1 MSGSVWA
8 LILRHA
14 SSASVKKFSLLTA
27 YYLRLKDF
35 ATFTVFAVL
44 ES

>member
-1 MSGSVWA
+1 VSGSVWA
-8 LILRHA
+8 LIVRHA
-14 SSASVKKFSLLTA
+14 SSASVKTYSLLTT

-35 ATFTVFAVL
+35 ATFTVLTVL